1 MNREQILL
9 DFVPEALDLIQ
20 DSENVILEI
29 EKILEDGGDYDELP
43 INNLFRFF
51 HTLKGSSGLLKLETI
66 VKITHE
72 AETLLDILRKE
83 TKLPRSEACQILL
96 SVCDRLKSLFQEI
109 EILKANP
116 IMEEESLSL
125 IAILKQ
131 EIELLNS
138 KPIIIK
144 RKVAFEIFEDT
155 VQPEPIEPEEAI
167 AGNTDIPVE
176 LILEKVNLLQKEIST
191 QTDKGLSQVKKEIKV
206 SNEKLDQLMDI
217 MGELV
222 IAESNVTQHSAI
234 KQIKNDSFGQ
244 SLNRLRKIVLDLQEV
259 VLSTRMIPISP
270 VFQRMSRLV
279 RDLQKKSGKKIFL
292 HIEGDETQIDKSV
305 IDLIADPIIHILRNS
320 VDHGIESTEERRLAG
335 KDEVG
340 NIYLSARQSVNEV
353 WILIQDDGR
362 GLNRDRILSKAKEN
376 GLFSGDPNSLTD
388 KEVYL
393 LIFAPGLST
402 AKEITSISGRGVG
415 MDIVRQNIE
424 KLSGKIEIQSKQG
437 LGTTFILRIPL
448 TLGIMEGTII
458 RIGSNF
464 FTIQTIELKEFVN
477 LRDKTPIPLEA
488 GKIVYDVRGK
498 FIPIFNINQIL
509 NHREPLKYDEKDP
522 LMVIIEYEKKLLGI
536 KVDAVIGNQNV
547 VIKPLQGKMEEAR
560 DVSGFT
566 ILGSGN
572 VSLIL
577 DVKSIFQKLQGL
589 Y

>member
-1 MNREQILL
+1 MSREQILL

-20 DSENVILEI
+20 DSENVILDI
-29 EKILEDGGDYDELP
+29 EKLFDANGDYDEFA
-43 INNLFRFF
+43 INDLFRFF
-51 HTLKGSSGLLKLETI
+51 HTIKGSSGLLKLETI
-66 VKITHE
+66 VKVTHE

-83 TKLPRSEACQILL
+83 TRLPRPEACQVLL
-96 SVCDRLKSLFQEI
+96 SVCDRLKKLFQEI
-109 EILKANP
+109 EIIKSNP
-116 IMEEESLSL
+116 NMEEESHLL
-125 IAILKQ
+125 IDLLKE
-131 EIELLNS
+131 EIKFLNS
-138 KPIIIK
+138 DPSSTIVKK
-144 RKVAFEIFEDT
+144 KVAFEIFED
-155 VQPEPIEPEEAI
+155 VAEPGHEPDNINLPNE
-167 AGNTDIPVE
+167 TIPDRA
-176 LILEKVNLLQKEIST
+176 NKEISI
-191 QTDKGLSQVKKEIKV
+191 QNEKSISQVKKEIKV
-206 SNEKLDQLMDI
+206 SNEKLDLLMDI

-244 SLNRLRKIVLDLQEV
+244 SLSRLRKIVLDLQEV
-259 VLSTRMIPISP
+259 VLSTRMIPIAP

-279 RDLQKKSGKKIFL
+279 RDLQKKSSKKILL

-305 IDLIADPIIHILRNS
+305 IDLIGDPIIHILRNS

-335 KDEVG
+335 KPEAG
-340 NIYLSARQSVNEV
+340 NIYLSARQSVNEI
-353 WILIQDDGR
+353 WILIRDDGR
-362 GLNRDRILSKAKEN
+362 GLDKDRILSKAKET
-376 GLFSGDPNSLTD
+376 GLFTGDPNSLTD
-388 KEVYL
+388 KEVFL

-424 KLSGKIEIQSKQG
+424 KLNGKIEIQSKRG
-437 LGTTFILRIPL
+437 EGTTFILRIPL

-458 RIGSNF
+458 RIGNSF

-477 LRDKTPIPLEA
+477 LRDKNGIRLEA
-488 GKIVYDVRGK
+488 GKTVYDVRGK

-509 NHREPLKYDEKDP
+509 NHREPLTYDDKDP
-522 LMVIIEYEKKLLGI
+522 LMVIIEYEQKLLGI

-547 VIKPLQGKMEEAR
+547 VIKPLHGKMEEVK

-566 ILGSGN
+566 ILGNGN

>member
-1 MNREQILL
+1 MSREQILL
-9 DFVPEALDLIQ
+9 DFVPEALDLVQ
-20 DSENVILEI
+20 DSENVILDI
-29 EKILEDGGDYDELP
+29 EKILEDGGDYDEFA

-51 HTLKGSSGLLKLETI
+51 HTIKGSSGLLKLETI
-66 VKITHE
+66 VKVTHE

-83 TKLPRSEACQILL
+83 TILPRPEACQILL
-96 SVCDRLKSLFQEI
+96 SVCDRLKKLFQEI
-109 EILKANP
+109 ETLKSDP
-116 IMEEESLSL
+116 IMEEESLFL
-125 IAILKQ
+125 IEQVKQ
-131 EIELLNS
+131 EIRFLNS
-138 KPIIIK
+138 EPVSVVFKK
-144 RKVAFEIFEDT
+144 KAAFEVFEDT
-155 VQPEPIEPEEAI
+155 VEPEPIEAN
-167 AGNTDIPVE
+167 NTLPVE
-176 LILEKVNLLQKEIST
+176 FVADKVNVIEKEISIPS
-191 QTDKGLSQVKKEIKV
+191 DKSLSQVKKEIKV
-206 SNEKLDQLMDI
+206 SNEKLDLLMDI

-279 RDLQKKSGKKIFL
+279 RDLQKKTSKKISL

-305 IDLIADPIIHILRNS
+305 VDLIADPIIHIIRNS
-320 VDHGIESTEERRLAG
+320 VDHGIESTEERRLSG
-335 KDEVG
+335 KSESG

-353 WILIQDDGR
+353 WILIRDDGR
-362 GLNRDRILSKAKEN
+362 GLDRDRIVSKAKEN

-388 KEVYL
+388 KEVFL
-393 LIFAPGLST
+393 MIFAPGLST

-424 KLSGKIEIQSKQG
+424 KLSGKIEIQSKKGQ
-437 LGTTFILRIPL
+437 GTTFILRIPL

-458 RIGSNF
+458 RIGNSF

-477 LRDKTPIPLEA
+477 LRDKTAIPLEA
-488 GKIVYDVRGK
+488 GKTVYDVRGK

-509 NHREPLKYDEKDP
+509 NHREHLKYDEKDP
-522 LMVIIEYEKKLLGI
+522 LMVIIEYDQKLLGI

-577 DVKSIFQKLQGL
+577 DVKSIFQKLQGQ